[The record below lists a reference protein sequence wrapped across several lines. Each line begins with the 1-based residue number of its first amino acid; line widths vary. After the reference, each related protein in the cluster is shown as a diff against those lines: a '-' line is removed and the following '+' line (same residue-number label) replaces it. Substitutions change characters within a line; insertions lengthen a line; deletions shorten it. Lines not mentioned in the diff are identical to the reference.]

1 MKKFIRIPCLLL
13 LLAVLTTTGPVQGG
27 ELDLSLNSD
36 AVRLAYAWP
45 IRGDKLSLDAGLL
58 HQQDLGEIAH
68 FGLHLV
74 DFASDGPNPLRA
86 GLGGRLYYTN
96 SDTVFDDE
104 LTLALG
110 GFVNYTLPD
119 YNRFS
124 IGARIYYAPEILT
137 FGDSEEFIELDARIS
152 YNVLR
157 DADVFLGARY
167 IGIEF
172 QGGGKL
178 RLDTGLH
185 AGIQLRF

>member
-1 MKKFIRIPCLLL
+1 MKKFVQITSLII
-13 LLAVLTTTGPVQGG
+13 LLAALVIASPVRAG
-27 ELDLSLNSD
+27 ELDLSLNDD

-45 IRGDKLSLDAGLL
+45 ARGDKLQLDAGLL
-58 HQQDLGEIAH
+58 HQQDLGEVVH

-96 SDTVFDDE
+96 SDTAFDDE

-124 IGARIYYAPEILT
+124 IGARLYYAPEILT

-172 QGGGKL
+172 EGGGKL